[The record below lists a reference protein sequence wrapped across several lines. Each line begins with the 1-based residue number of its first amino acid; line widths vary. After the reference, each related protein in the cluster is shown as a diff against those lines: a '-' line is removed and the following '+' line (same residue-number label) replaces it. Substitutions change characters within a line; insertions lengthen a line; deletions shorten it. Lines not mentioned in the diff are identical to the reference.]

1 MSLAIAERKQQ
12 QRRQPGGFVGV
23 FFHLL
28 DWNRRLARKNL
39 FPRRK
44 LLPPVRAAK
53 ASVTAKTFAADEKM
67 PLAKLLLIDDENQ
80 GGFPSMKKLDD
91 LGRGM
96 QAPGLVARLMGL
108 ESMPVVAHERPR
120 KATDSSCLCN
130 REESGG
136 VFYRIDQDL
145 CVVESG
151 GIRKQECRPQKLRK
165 TGGGFLERQPIDGGH
180 GKASL
185 SGKKK
190 TVLSS
195 SSKNKLHKPPSPG
208 KSSRLP
214 SGRLMKAAT
223 RILEPGL
230 QDRGPAKVAI
240 AYKDSLIFG
249 AEGGEVVA
257 TLKNS
262 NEPLGDSVSESSMTD
277 GRSDGKLRLQL
288 GAGENLRP
296 RIGSS
301 SFDISNASCSHTDFK
316 ESSFISL
323 AMHAE
328 QPTDN
333 EIFKPFQSKTV
344 VQNIEEEL
352 SEKNEQSARKT
363 KFDRSSNMFRRNQLR
378 QNHATTVREKV
389 AFGTSVCSS
398 SQGGRDANKIRSGKG
413 SAFVV
418 RNASNG
424 NRSKL
429 AYEQNGYRRSFGT
442 SPTKNMT
449 QKRPTSTVCGEP
461 AEIFRSTSTKQNVGI
476 NFSDRKGLEQ
486 NSFRSV
492 SKRCI
497 KSNSNCKSGNEFDF
511 KSSDIVCFT
520 FNSPVKHIRISPSN
534 EVQKM
539 NIRSTNG
546 YFNNIGCDATLEL
559 DAHNSIVSN
568 RIATLRGDES
578 RNLLEENIKEL
589 TFMDHE
595 LLVGAAMS
603 FPCLQD
609 LGAAFISGQNE
620 HKQISACS
628 KKNAMSTSLGS
639 SSFPTSQKQD
649 NVKTRPSSILEM
661 DSSQLSPISILEA
674 SFSNDS
680 CSIGSLNASSVG
692 KLQVGLVGNCN
703 TPQSTDTDV
712 DLLDSATSVNLRRS
726 ILDKIQH
733 LSRITSSADD
743 IPYEVG
749 FSNFEFFEARRFI
762 SNAVLLFE
770 NFTSSDTGSF
780 GISLESTLLDLLQGV
795 CDALLVPTVDP
806 RYRGVKETDR
816 LRELLFDCMI
826 ECLDSKYSFS
836 CKSGYMTYFKKPF
849 LLNREKLMEELHKQ
863 ITDWMDLAGKFL
875 DDLVKNEMKSTTE
888 NWTVC
893 KIEACEA
900 GMELES
906 NILQA
911 LVEEILIDFY

>member
-1 MSLAIAERKQQ
+1 MSLAIAERKTQQ
-12 QRRQPGGFVGV
+12 QRRPGGFVGV

-28 DWNRRLARKNL
+28 DWNRRLSRKNL

-80 GGFPSMKKLDD
+80 GGFPSIIKLDD

-96 QAPGLVARLMGL
+96 RAPGLVARLMGL

-136 VFYRIDQDL
+136 VFHRIDQDL
-145 CVVESG
+145 CVESG

-165 TGGGFLERQPIDGGH
+165 TGGFLERPPIDGGH

-190 TVLSS
+190 TVVSS
-195 SSKNKLHKPPSPG
+195 PSKHKLHKPPSPV
-208 KSSRLP
+208 KTSRLP

-223 RILEPGL
+223 RILDPSL
-230 QDRGPAKVAI
+230 QNRGPAKVAI

-262 NEPLGDSVSESSMTD
+262 NEPFGDSVSESSMTG

-288 GAGENLRP
+288 GAEENPRP

-301 SFDISNASCSHTDFK
+301 AFDISNASCSHTDFA

-323 AMHAE
+323 AMHPE
-328 QPTDN
+328 QHMDN
-333 EIFKPFQSKTV
+333 EIFKPFQSKLV

-352 SEKNEQSARKT
+352 SEKNDQGTRKT
-363 KFDRSSNMFRRNQLR
+363 KFDRSSNMLRRNQLR
-378 QNHATTVREKV
+378 QNHATNVRERV

-398 SQGGRDANKIRSGKG
+398 SQGGRDANKISRGKG
-413 SAFVV
+413 SAFVI
-418 RNASNG
+418 RNTGNG
-424 NRSKL
+424 SRSKL
-429 AYEQNGYRRSFGT
+429 AYEQNGYRRSLGT
-442 SPTKNMT
+442 SPTKNMA
-449 QKRPTSTVCGEP
+449 QKRTTSTFCGEH
-461 AEIFRSTSTKQNVGI
+461 AEILRSTSTKQNVGI
-476 NFSDRKGLEQ
+476 NFSDKRGLEQ
-486 NSFRSV
+486 NSYRSV

-511 KSSDIVCFT
+511 TSSDIVSFT
-520 FNSPVKHIRISPSN
+520 FNSPVKYTPTSRSN
-534 EVQKM
+534 EEQKM
-539 NIRSTNG
+539 KIRSRNG

-559 DAHNSIVSN
+559 DARNNIVSN

-578 RNLLEENIKEL
+578 RNLLEEKIKEL
-589 TFMDHE
+589 TFMDHD

-609 LGAAFISGQNE
+609 LGAAFISRQNE
-620 HKQISACS
+620 HKQTSACS
-628 KKNAMSTSLGS
+628 KKNVMPSSLAS
-639 SSFPTSQKQD
+639 SSFPTAQKQD
-649 NVKTRPSSILEM
+649 NFKTRPASVLEM
-661 DSSQLSPISILEA
+661 ESSQLSPISILEA
-674 SFSNDS
+674 SFSNES
-680 CSIGSLNASSVG
+680 CSIGSLNAGSGG
-692 KLQVGLVGNCN
+692 KLQVGLVENCN
-703 TPQSTDTDV
+703 TPQSTDTDA
-712 DLLDSATSVNLRRS
+712 DLLDSATSVDLRRS

-733 LSRITSSADD
+733 LSCITSSADD
-743 IPYEVG
+743 IPCEVG
-749 FSNFEFFEARRFI
+749 FSNFKFFEARRFI

-770 NFTSSDTGSF
+770 NFTACGSDTGSF

-795 CDALLVPTVDP
+795 CDALLIPTVDP
-806 RYRGVKETDR
+806 HYRGVKETGQ

-826 ECLDSKYSFS
+826 ECLDSKYSLS
-836 CKSGYMTYFKKPF
+836 CKSGYMTYFKIPF
-849 LLNREKLMEELHKQ
+849 LLTREKLMEELHKQ

-875 DDLVKNEMKSTTE
+875 DDLVKNEMKSSTE
-888 NWTVC
+888 KWTVC

-911 LVEEILIDFY
+911 LLEEILIDFY